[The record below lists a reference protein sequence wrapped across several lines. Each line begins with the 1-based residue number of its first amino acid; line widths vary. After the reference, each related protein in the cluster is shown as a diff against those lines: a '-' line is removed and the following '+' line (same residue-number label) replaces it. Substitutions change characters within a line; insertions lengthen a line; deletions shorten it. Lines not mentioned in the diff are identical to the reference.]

1 MFPITYHGINLY
13 NSQCFSKIEIGVN
26 FNKIILAME
35 LKNTICCSVHDHEKN
50 QQFGQKKINE
60 LQDRT

>member
-1 MFPITYHGINLY
+1 
-13 NSQCFSKIEIGVN
+13 
-26 FNKIILAME
+26 ME
-35 LKNTICCSVHDHEKN
+35 LEYTVRFSVHDHEKN